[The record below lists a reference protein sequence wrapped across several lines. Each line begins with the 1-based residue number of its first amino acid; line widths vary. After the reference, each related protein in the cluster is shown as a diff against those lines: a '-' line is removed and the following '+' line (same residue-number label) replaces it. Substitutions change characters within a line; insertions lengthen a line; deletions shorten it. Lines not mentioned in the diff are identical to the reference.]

1 MTQQYGTVKVDVITY
16 TSGTGGSETDQSI
29 TVSSLATISRT
40 GIIVTGDIEAN
51 NITANSGLNVGGLAD
66 VSGLVVG
73 HDATITGNLIV
84 GSGIQASSL
93 VVQND
98 ATVSGALNV
107 SGLATVSGLTVTG
120 DTSLNTLT
128 VTGTINASG
137 VNISGFTGLFD
148 DGTAASPSITFAADQ
163 DTGFYRP
170 GDNQV
175 AISTSGAG
183 RVFVNTSGFVG
194 IGTSSPVEKLTV
206 ETGNVLIGQNTGAN
220 TGIRNYL
227 KFGRTNFGAKAA
239 IGFINDEDYGRGS
252 ILFMND
258 PAGDDDG
265 FDDADEV
272 MRITSTGFVA
282 IGQST
287 ATQKLSVNGNV
298 VATAPS
304 GTPVWMGPN
313 NAATGA
319 AFLLQQSATENTLE
333 SSASIPMRIGT
344 VVSQNLSL
352 KTENTNRLFINP
364 SGNIGLSTDSPTCI
378 LQIDPTY
385 GLPTTVNTEAIAV
398 NVGLPVTS
406 GGGTFNRLRI
416 GSRRIVESGNTGSQ
430 AELFLRGSRG
440 GIGFDYGSGGGGI
453 ATQLNYSTDS
463 FATQTAAV
471 TVKNDGDVGVGTI
484 SPDSRLEVKHD
495 GSGEVSVL
503 RVVRANGGNTRVF
516 RIDIDP
522 ANRAINYAATGNQG
536 CAHVWTQG
544 TSGTE
549 KARIDINGALLI
561 ATSTARAISS
571 TTSKLQLEGVTNYG
585 NASMSITHNRN
596 DDGSP
601 LLHFCKSR
609 GTTAGS
615 NALVS
620 NNDRLGRVTFHGTDG
635 TQALPAARIDA
646 YVDGPTASGVVP
658 GRLVFATTA
667 SGNSTPTPQM
677 AIKTDGN
684 VGIGTT
690 TPECK
695 LDILL
700 DNTGNTVRVQAGRN
714 NLPYT
719 TYRAATGSYV
729 HVGYNPTLNA
739 MTFTQGSNPEGSDPM
754 MAIKPAGNVG
764 IGVGNPTEK
773 LQVDSGDVLIG
784 QSTGAS
790 SGVRNYL
797 KFGRRS
803 GAKAGLGFINTL
815 SNGRGALLFMNS
827 NVSDGNGFT
836 DTDERMRLT
845 QDGKLGINTS
855 NPGSYLSIST
865 TTQPNSIDVS
875 GNGKGSIFLSNSGGT
890 QGENQLGNGIG
901 FSRIN
906 TSRRGA
912 MIASYQP
919 TTDAD
924 QCGLAFYTKSSTTTS
939 TDAVSRRMVIN
950 HNGAVIIGTS
960 TVPNGEK
967 FYTNQVA
974 GFQRG
979 SDGQTVRFYRSTT
992 QVGSISVTTSATAY
1006 NETSDY
1012 RLKENVVA
1020 ISDGISR
1027 VKQLKPSRFNFIAEP
1042 SQTIDGFLAHEIQTV
1057 VPEAASGEKDAVDAD
1072 GKPIMQQLD
1081 KSKLIPLLT
1090 AALQECIKKVETLE
1104 AEVASLKAGG

>member
-40 GIIVTGDIEAN
+40 GIIVTGDIQAE

-73 HDATITGNLIV
+73 HDATITGNLVV

-148 DGTAASPSITFAADQ
+148 DGSAASPSITFAADQ

-206 ETGNVLIGQNTGAN
+206 ETGNVLIGQNSGAN

-227 KFGRTNFGAKAA
+227 KFGRTNFGSKAA

-258 PAGDDDG
+258 PAADNDA

-282 IGQST
+282 IGTST
-287 ATQKLSVNGNV
+287 ASQKLTVNGNV
-298 VATAPS
+298 VATAAS
-304 GTPVWMGPN
+304 GTPAWIGAN
-313 NAATGA
+313 NGATA
-319 AFLLQQSATENTLE
+319 SAFILQQSATENTLE

-344 VVSQNLSL
+344 FGSQNLSL

-364 SGNIGLSTDSPTCI
+364 SGNIGLSTDNPTCL

-385 GLPTTVNTEAIAV
+385 GLPTTLNSEAIAV
-398 NVGLPVTS
+398 DVGLPVTS

-440 GIGFDYGSGGGGI
+440 GVGFDYGSGGGGTALQI
-453 ATQLNYSTDS
+453 NYSTNG
-463 FATQTAAV
+463 FATQAPAV
-471 TVKNDGDVGVGTI
+471 TVKTDGDVGVGTI
-484 SPDSRLEVKHD
+484 TPESKLEVRDD
-495 GSGEVSVL
+495 GSGEATVL
-503 RVVRANGGNTRVF
+503 RVVRANGGQTRVF

-522 ANRAINYAATGNQG
+522 ANRAINYAATGTQS

-544 TSGTE
+544 TPGSE
-549 KARIDINGALLI
+549 KARIDTDGKFLI
-561 ATSTARAISS
+561 ATSVARTIAGTNSV
-571 TTSKLQLEGVTNYG
+571 LQVEGSTNYG
-585 NASMSITHNRN
+585 NASISLTHNRN

-601 LLHFCKSR
+601 LLYFCKTR
-609 GTTAGS
+609 GTTNGS
-615 NALVS
+615 NTIVAD
-620 NNDRLGRVTFHGTDG
+620 NDRLGRLTFHGANGSG
-635 TQALPAARIDA
+635 TTAAARIDA
-646 YVDGPTASGVVP
+646 YVDGTPGEDDMP

-667 SGNSTPTPQM
+667 DGGSAPNARM
-677 AIKTDGN
+677 VIKSDGD
-684 VGIGTT
+684 VGIGA
-690 TPECK
+690 
-695 LDILL
+695 
-700 DNTGNTVRVQAGRN
+700 TVPVER
-714 NLPYT
+714 L
-719 TYRAATGSYV
+719 
-729 HVGYNPTLNA
+729 HVNG
-739 MTFTQGSNPEGSDPM
+739 
-754 MAIKPAGNVG
+754 GNV
-764 IGVGNPTEK
+764 I
-773 LQVDSGDVLIG
+773 IG
-784 QSTGAS
+784 QSSGATTNI
-790 SGVRNYL
+790 RNYL
-797 KFGRRS
+797 KFGRTT
-803 GAKAGLGFINTL
+803 GPKAAIGFINSL
-815 SNGRGALLFMNS
+815 ANGRGALLFMNS
-827 NVSDGNGFT
+827 NENDGNAFT
-836 DTDERMRLT
+836 DNDERMRIT
-845 QDGKLGINTS
+845 SEGRIGINTS
-855 NPGSYLSIST
+855 NPSSYLTIT
-865 TTQPNSIDVS
+865 TSTQPSAADVS
-875 GNGKGSIFLSNSGGT
+875 GNAKGSITLVNVNGT
-890 QGENQLGNGIG
+890 QGQNELANAIG
-901 FSRIN
+901 FSRVN

-939 TDAVSRRMVIN
+939 TDAVAQRMVLN
-950 HNGAVIIGTS
+950 HNGALIIGTTS
-960 TVPNGEK
+960 VQNGER
-967 FYTNQVA
+967 FYINQIA

-979 SDGQTVRFYRSTT
+979 ADGESIRFYRSTT
-992 QVGSISVTTSATAY
+992 QVGSISVTTTNTAY

-1012 RLKENVVA
+1012 RLKENVVD

-1027 VKQLKPSRFNFIAEP
+1027 VKQLKPSRFNFIVEP
-1042 SQTIDGFLAHEIQTV
+1042 GQTVDGFLAHEVQTV
-1057 VPEAASGEKDAVDAD
+1057 VPEATTGEKDAVDAD
-1072 GKPIMQQLD
+1072 GKPVMQQID

-1090 AALQECIKKVETLE
+1090 AALQECIKKVEILE

>member
-1 MTQQYGTVKVDVITY
+1 MAQYGEVRVDYITY
-16 TSGTGGSETDQSI
+16 TTGTSPS
-29 TVSSLATISRT
+29 
-40 GIIVTGDIEAN
+40 EAN
-51 NITANSGLNVGGLAD
+51 ATVA
-66 VSGLVVG
+66 VSGLVNNPVFSG
-73 HDATITGNLIV
+73 NVNIGGNLITV
-84 GSGIQASSL
+84 GDIIGDDITASG
-93 VVQND
+93 N
-98 ATVSGALNV
+98 LNV
-107 SGLATVSGLTVTG
+107 SGNLTVGG
-120 DTSLNTLT
+120 D
-128 VTGTINASG
+128 INASG
-137 VNISGFTGLFD
+137 VVVSGFTGLFD

-206 ETGNVLIGQNTGAN
+206 KTGNVLICQSSGAN

-239 IGFINDEDYGRGS
+239 IGFINDKNYGRGS

-287 ATQKLSVNGNV
+287 ASQKLTVNGNV

-344 VVSQNLSL
+344 VGNQNLSL

-364 SGNIGLSTDSPTCI
+364 SGNIGLSTDNPTCL

-385 GLPTTVNTEAIAV
+385 GLPTTVNTEAVAV
-398 NVGLPVTS
+398 SIGCPVTAA
-406 GGGTFNRLRI
+406 GGTFNRLRI
-416 GSRRIVESGNTGSQ
+416 GSRRIVESGNTGFQ
-430 AELFLRGSRG
+430 AELFLRGRRG
-440 GIGFDYGSGGGGI
+440 GIGFDYGGDGGGI

-484 SPDSRLEVKHD
+484 TPGSKLEVRDD
-495 GSGEVSVL
+495 GSGEATVL
-503 RVVRANGGNTRVF
+503 RVVRANGGQTRVF

-522 ANRAINYAATGNQG
+522 ANRAINYAATGTQS

-544 TSGTE
+544 SPGSE
-549 KARIDINGALLI
+549 RARIGTDGKFLI
-561 ATSTARAISS
+561 ATSTARAISGTNS
-571 TTSKLQLEGVTNYG
+571 VLQVEGSTNYG

-615 NALVS
+615 NALVA

-635 TQALPAARIDA
+635 TGSIAAARIDA
-646 YVDGPTASGVVP
+646 YVDGPTASGVIP

-667 SGNSTPTPQM
+667 SGSSAPTAQM
-677 AIKTDGN
+677 TIKTDGN
-684 VGIGTT
+684 VGIGV
-690 TPECK
+690 
-695 LDILL
+695 D
-700 DNTGNTVRVQAGRN
+700 
-714 NLPYT
+714 
-719 TYRAATGSYV
+719 
-729 HVGYNPTLNA
+729 
-739 MTFTQGSNPEGSDPM
+739 
-754 MAIKPAGNVG
+754 
-764 IGVGNPTEK
+764 NPTEK

-803 GAKAGLGFINTL
+803 GAKAALGFINND

-827 NVSDGNGFT
+827 NVSDANGFT
-836 DTDERMRLT
+836 DTNERMRLT

-875 GNGKGSIFLSNSGGT
+875 ENAKGSIFLSNSGGT

-924 QCGLAFYTKSSTTTS
+924 QCGLAFYTKGSTTTS
-939 TDAVSRRMVIN
+939 TDAVSRRMVID

-974 GFQRG
+974 GFQSG